1 MTNDYRLLKTIF
13 TNFVVDGNTIP
24 VEYIKYKGDSKT
36 YVTYTF
42 TDDDPTLFGED
53 KEIGS
58 VVSIDIDIYSDG
70 NYLAIQEEV
79 ERIMEDN
86 EFIRTGSSPD
96 MYEEDTGL
104 FHKTIEF
111 EKERMR

>member
-1 MTNDYRLLKTIF
+1 MNEYKLLKTIF
-13 TNFVVDGNTIP
+13 TDFTVDEKIIP
-24 VEYIKYKGDSKT
+24 VEYIKYKGNSKT

-42 TDDDPTLFGED
+42 TNDDPSLFGED

-58 VVSIDIDIYSDG
+58 VISIDIDIYSDK
-70 NYLAIQEEV
+70 NYLAIQEKIE
-79 ERIMEDN
+79 ELMENNDY
-86 EFIRTGSSPD
+86 IRTGCSPD
-96 MYEEDTGL
+96 MFEDDTGL

>member
-1 MTNDYRLLKTIF
+1 MNEYKLLKTIF
-13 TNFVVDGNTIP
+13 TDFTVDEKIIP
-24 VEYIKYKGDSKT
+24 VEYIKYKGNSKT

-42 TDDDPTLFGED
+42 TNDDPSLFGED

-58 VVSIDIDIYSDG
+58 VISIDIDIYSDK
-70 NYLAIQEEV
+70 NYLAIQEKIE
-79 ERIMEDN
+79 ELMENND
-86 EFIRTGSSPD
+86 FIRTGCSPD
-96 MYEEDTGL
+96 MFEDDTGL

>member
-1 MTNDYRLLKTIF
+1 MNEYRLLKTIF
-13 TNFVVDGNTIP
+13 TDFTVDEEIIP
-24 VEYIKYKGDSKT
+24 VEYIKYKGNSKT

-58 VVSIDIDIYSDG
+58 VISIDIDIYSDR
-70 NYLAIQEEV
+70 NYLAIQQRIEE
-79 ERIMEDN
+79 IMEDN
-86 EFIRTGSSPD
+86 DFIRTGCSPD
-96 MYEEDTGL
+96 MFEEDTGL

>member
-1 MTNDYRLLKTIF
+1 MNDYRLLKSIF
-13 TNFVVDGNTIP
+13 DNFIVDSQEIP
-24 VEYIKYKGDSKT
+24 VEYIKYKGKSKT
-36 YVTYTF
+36 YITYTF
-42 TDDDPTLFGED
+42 TSDDPKLFGED

-58 VVSIDIDIYSDG
+58 VIAVDIDIFSDD
-70 NYLAIQEEV
+70 NYLAIQDAV

-86 EFIRTGSSPD
+86 DFIRTGSSPD
-96 MYEEDTGL
+96 MYEDDTGL

>member
-1 MTNDYRLLKTIF
+1 MNDYKLLKRIF
-13 TNFVVDGNTIP
+13 TNFTVDDEKVP
-24 VEYIKYKGDSKT
+24 VEYIKYKGKKKT

-42 TDDDPTLFGED
+42 TDDDPKLFGED

-58 VVSIDIDIYSDG
+58 VIAVDIDIYSDG
-70 NYLAIQEEV
+70 NYLAIREAVETLMEE
-79 ERIMEDN
+79 N
-86 EFIRTGSSPD
+86 EFIRTGCSPD

>member
-1 MTNDYRLLKTIF
+1 MNDYELLKTIF
-13 TNFVVDGNTIP
+13 NDFKVNEIKVP
-24 VEYIKYKGDSKT
+24 VEYITYKGKERT

-42 TDDDPTLFGED
+42 TGDDPSLFGDD

-58 VVSIDIDIYSDG
+58 IVSVDIDIFSES
-70 NYLAIQEEV
+70 NFLAIEEKIK
-79 ERIMEDN
+79 ELMEEN
-86 EFIRTGSSPD
+86 NFIRTGCSPD

-104 FHKTIEF
+104 YHKTIEF

>member
-1 MTNDYRLLKTIF
+1 MNEYKLLKTIF
-13 TNFVVDGNTIP
+13 TDFTVDEKIIP
-24 VEYIKYKGDSKT
+24 VEYIKYKGNSKT

-42 TDDDPTLFGED
+42 TNDDPSLFGED

-58 VVSIDIDIYSDG
+58 IISIDIDIYSDN
-70 NYLAIQEEV
+70 NYLAIQEKIE
-79 ERIMEDN
+79 ELMENND
-86 EFIRTGSSPD
+86 FIRTGCSPD
-96 MYEEDTGL
+96 MFEDDTGL

>member
-1 MTNDYRLLKTIF
+1 MNDYKLIKRIF
-13 TNFVVDGNTIP
+13 TNFIVDEKTIP
-24 VEYIKYKGDSKT
+24 VEYIKYNGDSKT
-36 YVTYTF
+36 YITYTF
-42 TDDDPTLFGED
+42 IDDDPKLFGED

-58 VVSIDIDIYSDG
+58 VIAIDIDIFSDS
-70 NYLAIQEEV
+70 NYLAIQDEV
-79 ERIMEDN
+79 ERLMENND
-86 EFIRTGSSPD
+86 FIRTGSSPD

>member
-1 MTNDYRLLKTIF
+1 MNDYRLLKTIF
-13 TNFVVDGNTIP
+13 TNFIVNEIEIP
-24 VEYIKYKGDSKT
+24 VEYIKYKGSSKT

-42 TDDDPTLFGED
+42 ISDDPTLFGDD

-58 VVSIDIDIYSDG
+58 IVAVDIDIYSDK
-70 NYLAIQEEV
+70 NYLAIQKKIEE
-79 ERIMEDN
+79 IMENND
-86 EFIRTGSSPD
+86 FIRTGCSPD

>member
-1 MTNDYRLLKTIF
+1 MNEYQLLKTIF
-13 TNFVVDGNTIP
+13 TDFIVDGESVP
-24 VEYIKYKGDSKT
+24 VEYIKYKGNSKT

-42 TDDDPTLFGED
+42 TSDDPQLFGD
-53 KEIGS
+53 NKEIGS
-58 VVSIDIDIYSDG
+58 VIDVDIDIYSDK
-70 NYLAIQEEV
+70 NYLAIKNRIEEL
-79 ERIMEDN
+79 MEEND
-86 EFIRTGSSPD
+86 FIRTGCSPD

>member
-1 MTNDYRLLKTIF
+1 MNDYKLLKRIF
-13 TNFVVDGNTIP
+13 TNFTLDDEKIP
-24 VEYIKYKGDSKT
+24 VEYIKYKGKKKT

-42 TDDDPTLFGED
+42 TDDDPKLFGED

-58 VVSIDIDIYSDG
+58 VISVDIDIYSDG
-70 NYLAIQEEV
+70 NYLAIQDAIQI
-79 ERIMEDN
+79 IMENN
-86 EFIRTGSSPD
+86 EFIRTGCSPD

-104 FHKTIEF
+104 YHKTIEY

>member
-1 MTNDYRLLKTIF
+1 MNDYRLLKNIF
-13 TNFVVDGNTIP
+13 TNFIVDEKEIP
-24 VEYIKYKGDSKT
+24 VEYIKYKGKSQV

-42 TDDDPTLFGED
+42 TGDDPALFGED

-58 VVSIDIDIYSDG
+58 IASVDIDIYSNT
-70 NYLAIQEEV
+70 NYLAIQE
-79 ERIMEDN
+79 RIEELMEEN
-86 EFIRTGSSPD
+86 NFIRTGCSPD

>member
-1 MTNDYRLLKTIF
+1 MNDYKLLKRIF
-13 TNFVVDGNTIP
+13 TNFTVDQVTIP
-24 VEYIKYKGDSKT
+24 VEYIKYKGRSKT

-42 TDDDPTLFGED
+42 TDDDPKLFGED

-58 VVSIDIDIYSDG
+58 VISVDIDIYSDG
-70 NYLAIQEEV
+70 NYLAIQDAIENL
-79 ERIMEDN
+79 MEDN
-86 EFIRTGSSPD
+86 DFIRTGSSPD

>member
-1 MTNDYRLLKTIF
+1 MDDYRLLKTIF
-13 TNFVVDGNTIP
+13 NNFVVDGITIP
-24 VEYIKYKGDSKT
+24 VEYIKYNGGSKT

-42 TDDDPTLFGED
+42 TSDDPKLFGED

-58 VVSIDIDIYSDG
+58 VIDVDIDIYSDG
-70 NYLAIQEEV
+70 NYLTIQDAIETL
-79 ERIMEDN
+79 MENND
-86 EFIRTGSSPD
+86 FIRIGSSPD
-96 MYEEDTGL
+96 MFEEDTGL

>member
-1 MTNDYRLLKTIF
+1 MNEYKLLKTIF
-13 TNFVVDGNTIP
+13 TDFTVDEKIIP
-24 VEYIKYKGDSKT
+24 VEYIKYKGNSKT

-42 TDDDPTLFGED
+42 TNDDPSLFGED

-58 VVSIDIDIYSDG
+58 VISIDIDIYSDK
-70 NYLAIQEEV
+70 NYLAIQEKIE
-79 ERIMEDN
+79 ELMENNDY
-86 EFIRTGSSPD
+86 IRTGCSPD

>member
-1 MTNDYRLLKTIF
+1 MNDYKLIKTIF
-13 TNFVVDGNTIP
+13 THFVVEDQEIP
-24 VEYIKYKGDSKT
+24 VEYIKYKGKSKT

-42 TDDDPTLFGED
+42 TGDDPKLYGENI
-53 KEIGS
+53 EIGS
-58 VVSIDIDIYSDG
+58 VISIDIDIYSDK
-70 NYLAIQEEV
+70 NYLAIQEAV
-79 ERIMEDN
+79 ETIMEDN
-86 EFIRTGSSPD
+86 DFIRTGCSPD

>member
-1 MTNDYRLLKTIF
+1 MNEYRLLKTIF
-13 TNFVVDGNTIP
+13 ENFTVGGIEIP
-24 VEYIKYKGDSKT
+24 VEFIKYKGNSKT

-42 TDDDPTLFGED
+42 TDDDPQLFGED

-58 VVSIDIDIYSDG
+58 VIAVDIDIYSDG
-70 NYLAIQEEV
+70 NYLAIREAV
-79 ERIMEDN
+79 ETIMEEN
-86 EFIRTGSSPD
+86 EFIRTGCSPD

>member
-1 MTNDYRLLKTIF
+1 MNEYKLLKRIF
-13 TNFVVDGNTIP
+13 TNFTVDDEKIP
-24 VEYIKYKGDSKT
+24 VEYIKYKGKKKT

-42 TDDDPTLFGED
+42 TSDDPELFGED

-58 VVSIDIDIYSDG
+58 VINVDIDIYSNK
-70 NYLAIQEEV
+70 NYLAIQSRIEEL
-79 ERIMEDN
+79 MEEN
-86 EFIRTGSSPD
+86 GFIRTGTSPD
-96 MYEEDTGL
+96 LYEEDTKL

>member
-1 MTNDYRLLKTIF
+1 MSEYRLLKTIF
-13 TNFVVDGNTIP
+13 ENFTVDGVQIP
-24 VEYIKYKGDSKT
+24 VEYLKYKGNSKT

-42 TDDDPTLFGED
+42 TGDDPSLFGED

-58 VVSIDIDIYSDG
+58 IISVDVDVFSDG
-70 NYLAIQEEV
+70 NFVAIQEKIEQL
-79 ERIMEDN
+79 MEDN
-86 EFIRTGSSPD
+86 GFIRTGTSPD
-96 MYEEDTGL
+96 LYEEDTKL

>member
-1 MTNDYRLLKTIF
+1 MNEYRLLKTIF
-13 TNFVVDGNTIP
+13 TDFTVDEEIIP
-24 VEYIKYKGDSKT
+24 VEYIKYKGNSKT

-58 VVSIDIDIYSDG
+58 VIGIDIDIYSDR
-70 NYLAIQEEV
+70 NYLAIQQRIEE
-79 ERIMEDN
+79 IMEDN
-86 EFIRTGSSPD
+86 DFIRTGCSPD
-96 MYEEDTGL
+96 MFEEDTGL